1 MLLIGSKRL
10 KQLYPDFNR
19 EPKDEDWVVGDN
31 TLKGS
36 KTVEFLYNPILIKYC
51 EDNNLKEVNGDV
63 LYTLKL
69 SHTVGWRLENNS
81 WDKHVWDITF
91 LKDQGCNIIWSLFYD
106 LHKFWESIHGVNK
119 RSDLDMSAEEFF
131 DNVVGYPI
139 EHDYLHTLLIKHP
152 YFEGQLEPTY
162 KKILI
167 GEVDVSMD
175 KFHQLSE
182 KQKFNVVFEEVA
194 VMALERYEKLGF
206 RRAYK
211 RMLDKFIIS
220 HAKLPEAIWILENYK
235 LISRPPFNYIEH
247 LNKEI
252 NEQGI
257 NFTDRSARSTQEQ
270 VTI

>member
-19 EPKDEDWVVGDN
+19 DPKDEDWAVNDS

-36 KTVEFLYNPILIKYC
+36 KAVEFLYNPVLIKYC
-51 EDNNLKEVNGDV
+51 EDNNLKEVTGDI

-91 LKDQGCNIIWSLFYD
+91 LKNKGCNIIFPLFYD
-106 LHKFWESIHGVNK
+106 LYKFWATVHGENK
-119 RSDLDMSAEEFF
+119 RSNLELSAKDFF
-131 DNVVGYPI
+131 NNVVGYPI
-139 EHDYLHTLLIKHP
+139 EHDYLHLLLIKHP
-152 YFEGQLEPTY
+152 YFEGQSEPTY

-167 GEVDVSMD
+167 GEVDVCMD
-175 KFHQLSE
+175 KFKELTE
-182 KQKFNVVFEEVA
+182 KEKFNVVFEEVG
-194 VMALERYEKLGF
+194 VMALERFEKFGF

-211 RMLDKFIIS
+211 LMLDKFIIS

-252 NEQGI
+252 KNTVYEPI
-257 NFTDRSARSTQEQ
+257 
-270 VTI
+270 